1 MNDEILKRINTGL
14 ATVLSA
20 IFPGLGQ
27 FYNGKLLKG
36 FGFNIIGAILLYTTF
51 FFSTAYSNDLYFTYD
66 PSYDS
71 SIFVLLIYIAFWIF
85 SILDAKVI
93 QNYNK

>member
-1 MNDEILKRINTGL
+1 MNDKKLEKINTGI

-36 FGFNIIGAILLYTTF
+36 FIFYILGVILIYGVFF
-51 FFSTAYSNDLYFTYD
+51 FFSISVSNNLYFIDGPY
-66 PSYDS
+66 YNS
-71 SIFVLLIYIAFWIF
+71 SIVIAFVYLVIWGYSIF
-85 SILDAKVI
+85 DANDDSKI
-93 QNYNK
+93 